1 MEQKVIQK
9 NSIDQ
14 KGLKIFHNVI
24 MEKLMQSDYSNNP
37 LTEVAL
43 ALSMAFFSIMVL
55 CIFVLSQKNM
65 ELQSTNSLVINS
77 NSSKKIE
84 VKNKRSIIFYFNTNF
99 YNKDFEK
106 LDLNKIH
113 KNNEGY
119 LLAVPSNISV
129 KKLFEIKSKVKS
141 LDIKIT
147 QQNKEWNDAF
157 QNQMSKKDK

>member
-1 MEQKVIQK
+1 
-9 NSIDQ
+9 
-14 KGLKIFHNVI
+14 
-24 MEKLMQSDYSNNP
+24 
-37 LTEVAL
+37 
-43 ALSMAFFSIMVL
+43 
-55 CIFVLSQKNM
+55 M
-65 ELQSTNSLVINS
+65 ELQSVNSLAINS

-84 VKNKRSIIFYFNTNF
+84 VKNKRLIIFYFNTNF

-113 KNNEGY
+113 KNNDGY

-129 KKLFEIKSKVKS
+129 KKLFEIKSKVKN

-157 QNQMSKKDK
+157 QNQILKKDK